1 LIDIAASSTSSPVEG
16 GERPMTRRRAAL
28 GLALVALAALFV
40 FALYNRGQPIA
51 FTFGFWRWRVDAV
64 VAVYVGIGLGLLA
77 MFLLGLPGDLAARAE
92 NARLARRVRQLERE
106 RGGD

>member
-1 LIDIAASSTSSPVEG
+1 
-16 GERPMTRRRAAL
+16 MTQRRAAL
-28 GLALVALAALFV
+28 GLALMAFAALFL

-51 FTFGFWRWRVDAV
+51 FTFGLWRWQVDAV
-64 VAVYVGIGLGLLA
+64 IAVYTGVGLGLLA
-77 MFLLGLPGDLAARAE
+77 MFLFGLPGDLAARAE

>member
-1 LIDIAASSTSSPVEG
+1 
-16 GERPMTRRRAAL
+16 MTRPRAAL
-28 GLALVALAALFV
+28 GLALVALTALFL
-40 FALYNRGQPIA
+40 FALYNRGQPI
-51 FTFGFWRWRVDAV
+51 TFNFGLWRWRVDAV
-64 VAVYVGIGLGLLA
+64 VGVYAGIGIGLLA